1 MEASIDESLDRT
13 RDRSQPIRV
22 RCPADGIGADRQLGG
37 AVRGGRILADWPG
50 LAPEALFEGRDLR
63 PTTDLRSV
71 FKTVLRDHLQVPQ
84 RHIDREVFPEAQ
96 SVPFLAHL
104 VAG

>member
-1 MEASIDESLDRT
+1 MLF
-13 RDRSQPIRV
+13 RSAAFV
-22 RCPADGIGADRQLGG
+22 LGG
-37 AVRGGRILADWPG
+37 AVRGGRIIADWPG

-84 RHIDREVFPEAQ
+84 RHIDREVFPEAH
-96 SVPFLAHL
+96 SVPFLADL